1 LLGAVV
7 AALCPNAGAL
17 ASIVA
22 MARIVILRMSDALGR
37 RREGAEFEIDGLGG
51 RENRTIRIG
60 S

>member
-1 LLGAVV
+1 
-7 AALCPNAGAL
+7 
-17 ASIVA
+17 
-22 MARIVILRMSDALGR
+22 MSDALGR